1 MIIGIDLGTTNS
13 LVACWQDRQARLIPN
28 SHGQVVTPS
37 VVGLGDDGEII
48 VGEPALGRLVTH
60 PLLTTAAFKRYM
72 GTDHEIT
79 LGKKIFRME
88 ELSALVLKSLKTDAE
103 AFLGQPI
110 DEAIITVPAYFNDT
124 QRKATRIAGELAG
137 LKVERLLN
145 EPTAAALAYGLHQRN
160 SESCFLVF
168 DLGGGTFDVSVLELF
183 DGIMEVHASAGD
195 NFLGGEDFLNSIV
208 KYFTE
213 KTALSDLTTA
223 QELTPEEV
231 NRLRN
236 EAEKTKLALT
246 DSTKTTMHFDY
257 RGKELE
263 CAITRDDF
271 DQMNDHLMQRI
282 RRPVERSLRDAKI
295 VTDDIDEIVL
305 VGGAVRMPA
314 IQALVTKMFRRFPVR
329 AINPEEVVA
338 MGAAVQAGL
347 KARNEELKDVV
358 ITDVCPYTLGIETV
372 NEIRPGVF
380 SEPSYHPII
389 ERNTV
394 IPVSKVDGFHTLQD
408 NQSKINVKIYQGES
422 HNLSEN
428 IPLGNL
434 TVNIPKKPAG
444 EETVDVRFTYDIN
457 GLLEVE
463 VTVNSTGKT
472 KTLVIEGN
480 PGVLSQKEI
489 KASLKKLAAL
499 KIHPKDQVENKE
511 ILTKAGILYQE
522 ALGDVRA
529 EIGFRLDVF
538 KAILERQDPMEI
550 RSARND
556 LKRFLCNLEL

>member
-37 VVGLGDDGEII
+37 VVGLGDDGEIM
-48 VGEPALGRLVTH
+48 VGEPALGRLITH

-145 EPTAAALAYGLHQRN
+145 EPTAAALAYGLHQSD

-236 EAEKTKLALT
+236 EAEKTKIALT
-246 DSTKTTMHFDY
+246 DGTETTMHFDF

-271 DQMNDHLMQRI
+271 GQMNDQLMQRI

-314 IQALVTKMFRRFPVR
+314 IQALVTRMFRRFPVR

-372 NEIRPGVF
+372 
-380 SEPSYHPII
+380 
-389 ERNTV
+389 
-394 IPVSKVDGFHTLQD
+394 
-408 NQSKINVKIYQGES
+408 
-422 HNLSEN
+422 
-428 IPLGNL
+428 
-434 TVNIPKKPAG
+434 
-444 EETVDVRFTYDIN
+444 
-457 GLLEVE
+457 
-463 VTVNSTGKT
+463 
-472 KTLVIEGN
+472 
-480 PGVLSQKEI
+480 
-489 KASLKKLAAL
+489 
-499 KIHPKDQVENKE
+499 
-511 ILTKAGILYQE
+511 
-522 ALGDVRA
+522 
-529 EIGFRLDVF
+529 
-538 KAILERQDPMEI
+538 
-550 RSARND
+550 
-556 LKRFLCNLEL
+556 